1 MPSACTQCSGPHTSA
16 QCPLDLS
23 TIYKSII
30 DSIHHDNPIPNSD
43 KPSNDYAWSDDL
55 EAQLKRNIK
64 PPTLEELT
72 KWFEEPI
79 LADHFIEEYNGVWD
93 AKTREDLIRFKEVNR
108 NLREIQWQIEHLE
121 ALRTK
126 GNEKAARIAEEL
138 SWIGFSGRNYEVVKE
153 LRKVDSKL
161 SLSDPLPDA
170 SSSARFTPYNKR
182 PTLAQRLS
190 SPPRG
195 SPSNPILI
203 DIFSVKKPRGF
214 RQAMEAIRED
224 TRTVIPQQKKPPRT
238 NPKAVRFSS
247 THSTIPTT
255 STAPHSTSSTPRPD
269 PRSISQQKG
278 KAPRLSSAELTRRG
292 LCFKCTRAGHGY
304 VNCAAYT
311 CKHCR
316 QPAPGH
322 RADDCPILQD
332 TSETASND
340 WDNHKDYS
348 GWDAEY
354 DDDIFGD
361 DGYANITGE
370 PI

>member
-30 DSIHHDNPIPNSD
+30 DSIHHDNPVPNSD

-72 KWFEEPI
+72 KWLEEPI

-108 NLREIQWQIEHLE
+108 NLQEIQWQIEHLE

-126 GNEKAARIAEEL
+126 GNEKATRIAEDL

-153 LRKVDSKL
+153 LCKVDSKL

-170 SSSARFTPYNKR
+170 SSSARFTPYNKC
-182 PTLAQRLS
+182 PTLVQQLS

-195 SPSNPILI
+195 SSSNPILV
-203 DIFSVKKPRGF
+203 DIFSVKKPRRF
-214 RQAMEAIRED
+214 RQAMEAI
-224 TRTVIPQQKKPPRT
+224 
-238 NPKAVRFSS
+238 
-247 THSTIPTT
+247 
-255 STAPHSTSSTPRPD
+255 
-269 PRSISQQKG
+269 
-278 KAPRLSSAELTRRG
+278 
-292 LCFKCTRAGHGY
+292 
-304 VNCAAYT
+304 
-311 CKHCR
+311 
-316 QPAPGH
+316 
-322 RADDCPILQD
+322 
-332 TSETASND
+332 
-340 WDNHKDYS
+340 
-348 GWDAEY
+348 
-354 DDDIFGD
+354 
-361 DGYANITGE
+361 
-370 PI
+370 